1 MGQKIGLLT
10 TGGDSP
16 GINAAL
22 RAIGKALLNEPG
34 TELIGFQDG
43 FSGMLN
49 NMVEDLQ
56 NPMFSGI
63 LTTGGTI
70 LGTNRDRPDH
80 ILVDGKYQKRTAEI
94 VAAYRSHKL
103 DGLVCLGGS
112 DAQDSAALLMREGL
126 NLITV
131 PVTIDNDIPHTDTT
145 VGFNTALEVAAE
157 AIDRLHSTAISHHRI
172 IIVEIMGR
180 DSGWL
185 TLGAGIAGGA
195 DVILIPEIPYHM
207 EKISAAIQDRA
218 SHGKRFSL
226 VAVSE
231 GAISIEN
238 VEFFENAR
246 RANLRIRASD
256 DAANV
261 SARLDQIEKRAAGD
275 TMHLANRLENF
286 TGLQTRVTILGYLL
300 RGGAPSAVDR
310 VLATQLG
317 TACAKFVQQGIFGV
331 MVAQRGGGVEPVALD
346 LVAGM
351 VKSLPADHAWIHGA
365 RMVGTRLG
373 D

>member
-1 MGQKIGLLT
+1 
-10 TGGDSP
+10 
-16 GINAAL
+16 
-22 RAIGKALLNEPG
+22 
-34 TELIGFQDG
+34 
-43 FSGMLN
+43 
-49 NMVEDLQ
+49 
-56 NPMFSGI
+56 
-63 LTTGGTI
+63 
-70 LGTNRDRPDH
+70 
-80 ILVDGKYQKRTAEI
+80 
-94 VAAYRSHKL
+94 
-103 DGLVCLGGS
+103 
-112 DAQDSAALLMREGL
+112 
-126 NLITV
+126 
-131 PVTIDNDIPHTDTT
+131 TIDNDIPHTDTT

-195 DVILIPEIPYHM
+195 DVILIPEIPYHI
-207 EKISAAIQDRA
+207 EKIAAAIQERA

-231 GAISIEN
+231 GVISIEN
-238 VEFFENAR
+238 VAFFENAR
-246 RANLRIRASD
+246 RANLRIRGSD

-286 TGLQTRVTILGYLL
+286 TSLQTRVTILGYLL

-317 TACAKFVQQGIFGV
+317 TACANFVQQGTFGV
-331 MVAQRGGGVEPVALD
+331 MVAQRGGSVEPIPLD
-346 LVAGM
+346 QVAGL
-351 VKSLPADHAWIHGA
+351 VKSLPLDHAWINGA
-365 RMVGTRLG
+365 RLVGTRLG